1 MNDSIHEAEF
11 VFALFKQISLKT
23 VRDDLAGAEVT
34 LNINHIILKK
44 ENSMSPVVA
53 YLISCLIKYIYF

>member
-1 MNDSIHEAEF
+1 MKPDLCL
-11 VFALFKQISLKT
+11 LFKQISLKT

-44 ENSMSPVVA
+44 PKK
-53 YLISCLIKYIYF
+53 IPKCLM